1 MFYELMHNLLTKEKK
16 KKKMLTKLANT
27 NKLMFEGI
35 VLHTGK
41 IISYINTK

>member
-1 MFYELMHNLLTKEKK
+1 MFYELMHDLLTKEKK
-16 KKKMLTKLANT
+16 TKTLTKLANT